1 MLLTTPFLM
10 TNPNTVDKFA
20 ILVNRYGFMV
30 IFCIVVLL
38 LLIAFFVS
46 FERHYGRKQDSE
58 MNLLSK
64 ERNATIDQNK
74 QMFDLVTKVQT
85 EQVVQLREMTDSLRE
100 MNGGVTFNKH
110 QLEIAN
116 EKYEKI
122 QKSIDEAGD
131 DHEQIMGTLSEILT
145 YVKTNEMCNKEIIE
159 KICLLENALMKK
171 KDE

>member
-38 LLIAFFVS
+38 LLIAFFAS

-58 MNLLSK
+58 MDLLSK

-145 YVKTNEMCNKEIIE
+145 YVKTNEMCNKEILE

>member
-1 MLLTTPFLM
+1 M
-10 TNPNTVDKFA
+10 D
-20 ILVNRYGFMV
+20 
-30 IFCIVVLL
+30 
-38 LLIAFFVS
+38 
-46 FERHYGRKQDSE
+46 
-58 MNLLSK
+58 LLSK

-110 QLEIAN
+110 RLEIAN

-131 DHEQIMGTLSEILT
+131 DHEQIMDTLSEILT
-145 YVKTNEMCNKEIIE
+145 YVKTNEMCNKEILE